1 MTDLTTTNVA
11 KWSSLRQPAPP
22 DVPLPPGSTYIYTPR
37 GRAREYAALAA
48 NLYDGCSHGC
58 LYCYGP
64 AARYKSR
71 EDFHRAGTRGPGFLR
86 LLERDAARF
95 SRAEVTGQVL
105 LCFSCDPYPPL
116 DVEAHVT
123 RGAIKILHR
132 HGLSVQILTKGGAR
146 ALRDIDLLGAGDA
159 FATTLTLLDAE
170 SLHWEPGAAPPSERI
185 LVLEA
190 FHRAGV
196 PTWVSLE
203 PVLDP
208 EMTKQIIEYTA
219 PVVDEFKVGVLNYH
233 PKATKIDW
241 KHFGFEVVE
250 LLESL
255 DKHYYLKDDLR
266 KAMGV

>member
-1 MTDLTTTNVA
+1 MTDV
-11 KWSSLRQPAPP
+11 SSLRQPAPP
-22 DVPLPPGSTYIYTPR
+22 DVPLPPGSTYIYKPR

-105 LCFSCDPYPPL
+105 LCRSCDPYQPIDEEL
-116 DVEAHVT
+116 KVT
-123 RGAIKILHR
+123 RQAIQALHR

-159 FATTLTLLDAE
+159 FATTLTLLDDAE

-203 PVLDP
+203 PVIRPADSLELIRRTAAFTDLYRVGKMNHYRLPWPVDWRQFALD
-208 EMTKQIIEYTA
+208 TVA
-219 PVVDEFKVGVLNYH
+219 
-233 PKATKIDW
+233 
-241 KHFGFEVVE
+241 

-255 DKHYYLKDDLR
+255 GKPYYLKADL
-266 KAMGV
+266 AAYLED